1 MSKINVVTKLGK
13 IIDGNLPAIFTG
25 VAIGG
30 VVLTGVAGYFAAKKT
45 DKVIAEVRS
54 SGCEEPTLTIIKK
67 SWKYYIPVVASAGV
81 TIGAVCG
88 LNVEHKK
95 AYAALLA
102 AYTASQGDLKSL
114 KDQVK
119 EMVGIEKANEIED
132 KLMKRKLDDAD
143 KYIVGCNEVPAS
155 NDLHTKMRIRDGVT
169 GLVLDNMT
177 KFDILEAA
185 DMVNMYLAEEA
196 ADGLPE
202 AVYSEFLDN
211 LGYRYDRLPEMWK
224 HIGWKIGG
232 NNPCMRVKFKGALDE
247 YGNTITEFVYDFD
260 YIDVCNDDVA
270 VGRRGIHRH
279 SYNQMDDFDCD
290 EDGACRFTHTLY
302 D

>member
-1 MSKINVVTKLGK
+1 MKGLSVITKLSK
-13 IIDGNLPAIFTG
+13 VIDGNLPAIFTG

-30 VVLTGVAGYFAAKKT
+30 VILTGMAGYFAAKKT
-45 DKVIAEVRS
+45 DKVIAEVRA

-67 SWKYYIPVVASAGV
+67 SWKYYVPVAAAAGI
-81 TIGAVCG
+81 TIGAVVG

-114 KDQVK
+114 KEQVK

-143 KYIVGCNEVPAS
+143 KYVVGYNEVPTS

-169 GLVLDNMT
+169 GLVLDNAT

-202 AVYSEFLDN
+202 SNYSEFLDY
-211 LGYRYDRLPEMWK
+211 LGRSNSNLPEMWK
-224 HIGWKIGG
+224 HVGWKIGG
-232 NNPCMRVKFKGALDE
+232 NNPVMRIQFRGALDE
-247 YGNTITEFVYDFD
+247 HGNTITEFIYGYD
-260 YIDVCNDDVA
+260 YVDVCDDEIA
-270 VGRRGIHRH
+270 MGKRGIHRH
-279 SYNQMDDFDCD
+279 SYLINGDDSFSHVMY
-290 EDGACRFTHTLY
+290 E
-302 D
+302 